1 MEQGEWQSDRVP
13 QGLRRNWGV
22 LSHAPGEI
30 EKGHYPWGPSWTGT
44 IRFSLP
50 QRNLKTGGRTGG
62 VRTLAQGSQ
71 LKGGQSMQG
80 ER

>member
-1 MEQGEWQSDRVP
+1 MTGSPKDLEGIE
-13 QGLRRNWGV
+13 V

-30 EKGHYPWGPSWTGT
+30 KEGHYPWGPSWMGT

-50 QRNLKTGGRTGG
+50 QRNLKTGGWTGG
-62 VRTLAQGSQ
+62 IRTLVQGSQ
-71 LKGGQSMQG
+71 LKGGQSTPG

>member
-1 MEQGEWQSDRVP
+1 MSGRVTGSP
-13 QGLRRNWGV
+13 KDLEGIGV

-30 EKGHYPWGPSWTGT
+30 EEGYYPWGPSWMGT

-62 VRTLAQGSQ
+62 IRTLAQGSQ
-71 LKGGQSMQG
+71 LKGG
-80 ER
+80 